1 MKNVPFNFYFKT
13 KGTFQPT
20 QSVGDIKLD
29 VKANKI

>member
-13 KGTFQPT
+13 KGTFWPT
-20 QSVGDIKLD
+20 QSAGDIKLD